1 MKTHWRKFIN
11 DTYVNESNFFDDNGN
26 EITIVAEIVKI
37 EKTKVTNPAGKTEE
51 MPVLYFKECKPLI
64 LSAKKNFKLIVSAL
78 KSSFVQDWI
87 GQKIELWYNPE
98 VMWGR
103 EKVGGVRV
111 KPVAPKI
118 NKPVLTEEHAHFQ
131 SIREAIASGAR
142 TIEQIKRKFE
152 LTDSIIT
159 KLTETDAK

>member
-37 EKTKVTNPAGKTEE
+37 EKTKVTNPSGKSEE

-111 KPVAPKI
+111 KPRKPGKPKLTKSDNRVQKI
-118 NKPVLTEEHAHFQ
+118 KERLEQGRATIEDIQKHFDVETDLLTELKN
-131 SIREAIASGAR
+131 
-142 TIEQIKRKFE
+142 IKN
-152 LTDSIIT
+152 
-159 KLTETDAK
+159 A

>member
-37 EKTKVTNPAGKTEE
+37 EKTKVTNPTVKTEE

-87 GQKIELWYNPE
+87 GEKIELWYNPE

-111 KPVAPKI
+111 KPRKPEKPKLI
-118 NKPVLTEEHAHFQ
+118 KSDIRVQKVKERLEQGRATIEDIQKYFDVESDLLTELKN
-131 SIREAIASGAR
+131 
-142 TIEQIKRKFE
+142 IKN
-152 LTDSIIT
+152 
-159 KLTETDAK
+159 A